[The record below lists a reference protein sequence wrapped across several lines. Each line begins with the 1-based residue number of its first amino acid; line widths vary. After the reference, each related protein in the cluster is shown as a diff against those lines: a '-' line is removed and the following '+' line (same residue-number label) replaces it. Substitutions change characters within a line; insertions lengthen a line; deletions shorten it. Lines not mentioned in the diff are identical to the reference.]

1 MSSPSPPTPP
11 IPNVLSIAG
20 SDPSGGA
27 GVQADLKTFGALGC
41 HGMAALTALTAQNTR
56 GVSAVHYPPAD
67 FVVAQIAMVF
77 ADVEV
82 AAVKIGM
89 LGSPEIVEAVAAE
102 LGRQRREHGERP
114 IVLDPVLVATS
125 GAVLGSDAVVAAM
138 RRHLFPLA
146 TIITPNL
153 AETERLADMPVG
165 SREAMVRAALRLF
178 DQGEAAWLVKGG
190 HADGASANDLLVDG
204 TGQHWFS
211 APRINT
217 RNTHGTGCTLSSAIA
232 AYLARGEAMAPAV
245 RHAKAYLTQA
255 LRGADALDVGA
266 GPGPVDH
273 FAAWRKSAP

>member
-1 MSSPSPPTPP
+1 MSNPAPAAPA

-27 GVQADLKTFGALGC
+27 GIQADLKTFGALRC

-56 GVSAVHYPPAD
+56 GVNAVHYPPAD
-67 FVVAQIAMVF
+67 FVVAQIATVF
-77 ADVEV
+77 ADVRV

-102 LGRQRREHGERP
+102 LGRQRRQDGRLP

-153 AETERLADMPVG
+153 AEAERLANMPAR
-165 SREAMVRAALRLF
+165 SREAVVRAALHLLNG
-178 DQGEAAWLVKGG
+178 GEAAWLVKGG
-190 HADGASANDLLVDG
+190 HAEDASANDLLVDG
-204 TGQHWFS
+204 AGQHWFS
-211 APRINT
+211 APRIAT

-232 AYLARGEAMAPAV
+232 AYLARGEALIQAV

-266 GPGPVDH
+266 GAGPVDH
-273 FAAWRKSAP
+273 FAAWR